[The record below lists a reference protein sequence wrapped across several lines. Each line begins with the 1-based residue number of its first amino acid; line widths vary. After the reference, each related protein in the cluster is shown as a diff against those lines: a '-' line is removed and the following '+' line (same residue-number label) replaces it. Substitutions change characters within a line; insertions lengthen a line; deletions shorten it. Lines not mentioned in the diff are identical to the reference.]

1 MEQNVAAFSKKICL
15 RFILIPMNV
24 SGTKQDL
31 WEYLSDV
38 RRPIALY
45 GTGDGADKI
54 ISVLERYGLKDLI
67 IAVFASD
74 GFVRD
79 RMFHGF
85 KVISYSECCEKYGDK
100 DFIVLVCFGSSRPEV
115 LEQVSRIKSEREL
128 YVPDVPVYGNV
139 LFTREFYGSARDSI
153 EDVCSRLAD
162 EASQRCFENYISY
175 KLTGDISYLA
185 GAESDPDDELELLK
199 DISDG
204 CFVDLGAYYGDTL
217 IRYLDKFP
225 CLDKA
230 IAVEPERHSFKKL
243 KECAEKLGSDITC
256 INALVG
262 SHTGKEKVS
271 ASRGR
276 GTRALAASNVE
287 LKKTIDIDVVT
298 VDSIAPDNVSFIKF
312 DVEGSEADAV
322 EGAKETVRKC
332 RPAMKIACY
341 HRSEDVFAIVKKVTE
356 IRDDYKIYMRH
367 TRCIP
372 GWDTDFYFI

>member
-1 MEQNVAAFSKKICL
+1 
-15 RFILIPMNV
+15 MNE
-24 SGTKQDL
+24 SRIKQDL
-31 WEYLSDV
+31 WEYLSEV

-67 IAVFASD
+67 AAVFASD

-79 RMFHGF
+79 RMFHEF
-85 KVISYSECCEKYGDK
+85 KVISYSECCEKFGDT

-115 LEQVSRIKSEREL
+115 LEQISKIKSEREL
-128 YVPDVPVYGNV
+128 YVPDVPVYGDI
-139 LFTREFYGSARDSI
+139 LFTREFYESSKGSI
-153 EDVCSRLAD
+153 EDIYPRLAD
-162 EASQRCFENYISY
+162 DASRTCFENYINY
-175 KLTGDISYLA
+175 KLTGDISYLEK
-185 GAESDPDDELELLK
+185 AESDPDDEFELLK
-199 DISDG
+199 GISEG

-217 IRYLDKFP
+217 IRYLNRFP
-225 CLDKA
+225 CLNKA
-230 IAVEPERHSFKKL
+230 VAVEPERHSFKKL
-243 KECAEKLGSDITC
+243 KECAAEIGSDITC

-262 SHTGKEKVS
+262 SHTGIEKVS

-298 VDSIAPDNVSFIKF
+298 VDSISPDNVSFIKF
-312 DVEGSEADAV
+312 DVEGSEADAID
-322 EGAKETVRKC
+322 GAKETIRKC

-341 HRSEDVFAIVKKVTE
+341 HRSEDVFAIVQKVLE

>member
-1 MEQNVAAFSKKICL
+1 
-15 RFILIPMNV
+15 MNI
-24 SGTKQDL
+24 SESKQDL
-31 WEYLSDV
+31 WEYLSDL

-67 IAVFASD
+67 AAVFASD

-85 KVISYSECCEKYGDK
+85 KVISYSECCEKFGDK

-115 LEQVSRIKSEREL
+115 LEQVAGIKSEREL
-128 YVPDVPVYGNV
+128 YVPDVPVYGDI
-139 LFTREFYGSARDSI
+139 LFTRKFYESSKGSI
-153 EDVCSRLAD
+153 EDIYPRLAD
-162 EASQRCFENYISY
+162 DASRRCFENYISY
-175 KLTGDISYLA
+175 KLTGNISYLEK
-185 GAESDPDDELELLK
+185 AESDPGDEFELLK
-199 DISDG
+199 GISEG

-217 IRYLDKFP
+217 IRYLNRFP
-225 CLDKA
+225 CLNKA
-230 IAVEPERHSFKKL
+230 VAVEPERHSFKKL
-243 KECAEKLGSDITC
+243 NECASELGSDITC

-262 SHTGKEKVS
+262 SHAGTEKVS

-287 LKKTIDIDVVT
+287 LKKTIDIAVIT
-298 VDSIAPDNVSFIKF
+298 VDSLALDNVSFIKF
-312 DVEGSEADAV
+312 DVEGSEADAID
-322 EGAKETVRKC
+322 GAKETIRKC

-341 HRSEDVFAIVKKVTE
+341 HRSEDVFAIVKKVME